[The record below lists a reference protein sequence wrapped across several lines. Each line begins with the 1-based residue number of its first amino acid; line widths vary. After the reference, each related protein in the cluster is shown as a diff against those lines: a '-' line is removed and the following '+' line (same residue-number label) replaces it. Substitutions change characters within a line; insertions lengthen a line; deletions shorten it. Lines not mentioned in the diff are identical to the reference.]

1 MICNYLDIDFI
12 KKENFNILL
21 QPFRICG
28 FEAYVTRNE
37 LLKLSSLSVET
48 FTDHRLIKFFFY
60 HFITFTSSAHFLL
73 PLFPPP
79 PPIFP
84 LSFIYLHS
92 PFALERT
99 KKNKNKNKKLIPPK
113 FWANVLSTCNRK
125 FIHFL
130 FKTKK
135 RKIA

>member
-1 MICNYLDIDFI
+1 MMATLKKKKKFGSNNYLNVICNYLDIDFI

-79 PPIFP
+79 SHLPSLLHLPT
-84 LSFIYLHS
+84 LSFC
-92 PFALERT
+92 FR
-99 KKNKNKNKKLIPPK
+99 KNEEK
-113 FWANVLSTCNRK
+113 
-125 FIHFL
+125 
-130 FKTKK
+130 
-135 RKIA
+135 